1 VGEAETTRVAEQEPS
16 IRPTFNRAV
25 RIEARPDRVTA
36 DAGVLLMREVM
47 ERTGLIDWLEAHL
60 DDSRKAHQVTYSMSE
75 LLRTQLALLAQG
87 WTSAAAADRLRADP
101 ALRLSVSDRRQDVP
115 LRAPS
120 TPRTPEGLASQP
132 TLSRL
137 LAAAAEPQ
145 NVAVLEE
152 ASLRCLQQ
160 SCRWLDGRRRYP
172 RLTLDV
178 DSLPIEVHGQ
188 QAGSAYNGYF
198 GTRCYHPLILGAAE
212 HGHLFGAILRPG
224 NANTA
229 QGAATILRDY
239 LGWIEKHL
247 AWEVIVRGDAGF
259 PADDLL
265 CVLEQRLRPT
275 QYVFRIRNYGPL
287 RQMARPYVERY
298 LQDLRER
305 PEEVRQQPF
314 RAYELQYQGNKWKR
328 ARRVVL
334 VIVPPEDGELLP
346 RSFYLI
352 TNFSAS
358 TMSAAKLLKLYR
370 QRGTYE
376 QQLGDFMSTLAPHL
390 SSTTRPKSHYRGDP
404 PARHRRTTRD
414 AFDTNQAILSLNVL
428 AHNVI
433 NMGRRIAERAQTR
446 RGRPKTYGRSS
457 PAMSLH
463 TFREHYLKV
472 PARITLHSRRV
483 WISIEQ
489 STANLWRNWWQHIE
503 RLGAVSVVN

>member
-1 VGEAETTRVAEQEPS
+1 MGEAETTRVAEQEPS

-25 RIEARPDRVTA
+25 RIEARPDRLTA
-36 DAGVLLMREVM
+36 DAGVMLMREVM
-47 ERTGLIDWLEAHL
+47 ERTGLIDWLEAHF
-60 DDSRKAHQVTYSMSE
+60 DDPRKADQVTYSMSE

-87 WTSAAAADRLRADP
+87 WTSSAASDHLREDP

-115 LRAPS
+115 LRVAS
-120 TPRTPEGLASQP
+120 MPRTPDGLASQP

-145 NVAVLEE
+145 NLAVLEE

-160 SCRWLDGRRRYP
+160 SCRWLDGRRRYS

-198 GTRCYHPLILGAAE
+198 GTRCYHPLILGTAE

-229 QGAATILRDY
+229 EGAATSLRDY

-275 QYVFRIRNYGPL
+275 QYVFRIRNYTPL
-287 RQMARPYVERY
+287 RQMARPYVAGY

-305 PEEVRQQPF
+305 PDEVRQEPF
-314 RAYELQYQGNKWKR
+314 RAYELHYQGTKWKR

-334 VIVPPEDGELLP
+334 VIVPPEDGQLLP
-346 RSFYLI
+346 RSFCLI
-352 TNFSAS
+352 TNFSAA
-358 TMSAAKLLKLYR
+358 TMPAAKLLKLYR

-376 QQLGDFMSTLAPHL
+376 QQLGDFMNTLAPHL
-390 SSTTRPKSHYRGDP
+390 SSTTRPKSHYRGDA
-404 PARHRRTTRD
+404 PAPYARTTRD

-428 AHNVI
+428 AHNVL

-446 RGRPKTYGRSS
+446 HGRPRTYGRSS

-483 WISIEQ
+483 WISIAQ
-489 STANLWRNWWQHIE
+489 STADLWNKWWQYIE
-503 RLGAVSVVN
+503 RLGVVSVVN